1 MAINSIRT
9 LSGASAPDDNRLTVN
24 VQDSSGGINTRFH
37 ETEIQDNQMT
47 VAYNID
53 LSTPGKKKK
62 RLGNV
67 AVLDD
72 LGALPIHG
80 LLYQKAPSVD
90 ARMVFV
96 YGQRM
101 YKSTLPLETSGSWV
115 DIDSTDH
122 FTSNVLTT
130 VSILAGDSVLFSN
143 GTDNVFSYN
152 GTSITDEGSD
162 ADVDPKKG
170 KCLAYFKNRVWIAN
184 TNDNP
189 DYVWFSK
196 SLPFNSSTKAFDTD
210 AFNNDTNVFQVA
222 TGDSTEITN
231 MVPFEDSS
239 LIIFK
244 ERSIHELAVSGSTSA
259 YWNLRPVDTRYGCVA
274 PECAKFHNGKIYFLT
289 HDGIRVLPTQP
300 QAVSYL
306 IKSEIDD
313 INWTYI
319 NRARMVIF
327 DDKLFLAVPTGTSIY
342 NNKVYVMDLNT
353 NGWVI
358 YTGWNVNC
366 WGIYISGNEEILM
379 YGDSNDGKVYKCF
392 ISTAFNDNTSTAINY
407 QEETKAYDFG
417 QPFSY
422 KIGGELEV
430 EIASSTGNTLTVSAA
445 IDGGSYTSLGTCTA
459 SDKFSLDSLGRYRN
473 IKFKFVNNA
482 SSTEQLILNGF
493 RVATFLEEYQPEV

>member
-1 MAINSIRT
+1 MPITSIRT

-24 VQDSSGGINTRFH
+24 IQDSSGGINTRFH

-67 AVLDD
+67 AVLND

-80 LLYQKAPSVD
+80 LIYQKAPSVD
-90 ARMVFV
+90 ARMVFI
-96 YGQRM
+96 YGSRM

-130 VSILAGDSVLFSN
+130 VSILAGDELFFSN

-152 GTSITDEGSD
+152 GTSITDEGATT
-162 ADVDPKKG
+162 ADPPKG
-170 KCLAYFKNRVWIAN
+170 KCLAYFKNRLWVAN
-184 TNDNP
+184 TTSNP
-189 DYVWFSK
+189 DYVWYSN
-196 SLPFNSSTKAFDTD
+196 SLDTHTFATSTQ
-210 AFNNDTNVFQVA
+210 VFKVS

-231 MVPFEDSS
+231 MVPFETSS

-244 ERSIHELAVSGSTSA
+244 ERSIHELAVSGDTAA

-274 PECAKFHNGKIYFLT
+274 PECAKYHNGKVYFLS
-289 HDGIRVLPTQP
+289 HDGIRVLPIEKQS
-300 QAVSYL
+300 VSYL

-313 INWTYI
+313 INWVYI
-319 NRARMVIF
+319 NRARMVIY
-327 DDKLFLAVPTGTSIY
+327 DDKLFLAVPTGSSTY

-353 NGWVI
+353 GGWVV

-379 YGDSNDGKVYKCF
+379 YGDSNDGVVYKCF

-417 QPFSY
+417 QPFLY
-422 KIGGELEV
+422 KIGGEIEV
-430 EIASSTGNTLTVSAA
+430 EIASSTGNTVTVYAA

-459 SDKFSLDSLGRYRN
+459 TDKFSLDSLGHFRN
-473 IKFKFVNNA
+473 IKFKFVSNA
-482 SSTEQLILNGF
+482 SATEQLIFNGF
-493 RVATFLEEYQPEV
+493 RVTTFMEEYQPEV